1 MGEYQPDA
9 QLIER
14 TAHLRLGSLARQLLL
29 QGLILSTAHREGAV
43 AIAVEGKGDAL
54 ALDDPLQQL
63 HVAV

>member
-14 TAHLRLGSLARQLLL
+14 TAHLRLRSLARQLFLE
-29 QGLILSTAHREGAV
+29 GLMLRAAHGEDTV
-43 AIAVEGKGDAL
+43 AIAVEGKRDAL
-54 ALDDPLQQL
+54 ALDDPLQQQ